1 MEPRNIYIKS
11 NEKINSVIAS
21 TMYSSRIFKPSMCI
35 ENPSTQRNIFIS
47 SSVLPSTLNINNS
60 CNCKIQNNVD
70 KSNIIIQNNNND
82 KYIKSN
88 FDTNFKNT
96 LNDRLIDKKRIELSD

>member
-1 MEPRNIYIKS
+1 MEPRNIYIKN

-47 SSVLPSTLNINNS
+47 SNVLPSTLN
-60 CNCKIQNNVD
+60 
-70 KSNIIIQNNNND
+70 
-82 KYIKSN
+82 
-88 FDTNFKNT
+88 
-96 LNDRLIDKKRIELSD
+96 